1 MENPEKIVEHKHPEK
16 IKIMVVDDDQ
26 YFLKLLSH
34 NIKKLYPSSETLLF
48 GDPGDALNFYR
59 DNYRDIDIIILDMI
73 MPKMNGMELSG
84 EIKKINND
92 ERIILMTAYSLETM
106 IAEKGAEA
114 VEFFLTKTEIDP
126 SLKNFPLL
134 LDFYVRKIL
143 WIKESQINYQKS
155 QEELHNKTRLLQ
167 LLQDVIINADE
178 ASTLEEAMQVCLD
191 KICSHT
197 GWPVGHLYL
206 PDFHERLIPTKIWYL
221 DSPEQFKTFRTITE
235 ITPFDSGVGL
245 PGQVFASGKPAW
257 IKDLA
262 KDSNFPRAK
271 LAKDINVKAGFAFP
285 ISEGKKVVA
294 VLEFFSNKIEEPDK
308 HLLETMSVF
317 STQLGR
323 MTERKKAEK
332 ELNKYASEM
341 EQLAEERSKQ
351 LVHAD
356 RMATLG
362 TLSAGIAHEVNN
374 PVGFVSVNLQ
384 IFEKLWNKGIKACLE
399 KANRENEDKNLS
411 FALDEMP
418 KMLKVMKEGT
428 RRITNIVQSL
438 GKFSRIT
445 IPVSET
451 SDICEIIE
459 TAVKFCRLDLFIK
472 HKVKIKLD
480 LPNNIPNIKISR
492 QEMEQVLINVITNS
506 GHAMKD
512 ITDGKELILKIAA
525 LHVSNN
531 IIIEINDNGCGMDEK
546 TLNNIFNPFF
556 TTKDVGK
563 GRGLG
568 LSICRGII
576 EQYRGTITARST
588 LGEETTFIITLPI
601 DPQKKERRKKDKKII
616 GGMRDEDK

>member
-1 MENPEKIVEHKHPEK
+1 MGNSEKIVEDKHPEK
-16 IKIMVVDDDQ
+16 IKIMMVDDDPS
-26 YFLKLLSH
+26 FFELLSH
-34 NIKKLYPSSETLLF
+34 NIKELYPASEIQF
-48 GDPGDALNFYR
+48 FEDPVDALNFYR
-59 DNYRDIDIIILDMI
+59 DNYHDIDIIILDMV
-73 MPKMNGMELSG
+73 MPKMNGLELSW
-84 EIKKINND
+84 EIKKINKN
-92 ERIILMTAYSLETM
+92 ERIILMTGYSLETM

-114 VEFFLTKTEIDP
+114 VEFFLSKNEIDP
-126 SLKNFPLL
+126 SLKNFPIL

-178 ASTLEEAMQVCLD
+178 ASTVEEAMQVCLD
-191 KICSHT
+191 NICSYS

-206 PDFHERLIPTKIWYL
+206 SDFEGRLLPTKIWHL

-235 ITPFDSGVGL
+235 NTPFDSGVGL
-245 PGQVFASGKPAW
+245 PGQVLAGRKPTW
-257 IKDLA
+257 IKDVT

-418 KMLKVMKEGT
+418 KMVKVMKEGT
-428 RRITNIVQSL
+428 KRITNIVQSL

-445 IPVSET
+445 RPVFET

-459 TAVKFCRLDLFIK
+459 TAVKFCRLDLFMK
-472 HKVKIKLD
+472 HEVKIKLD
-480 LPNNIPNIKISR
+480 LPNNIPNIKVSR
-492 QEMEQVLINVITNS
+492 QEMEQVLINIITNS
-506 GHAMKD
+506 GHAMKG
-512 ITDGKELILKIAA
+512 IAGGKELILKIAA
-525 LHVSNN
+525 SHVSNN
-531 IIIEINDNGCGMDEK
+531 IIIEINDNGSGMDEK
-546 TLNNIFNPFF
+546 TLDKIFNPFF

-563 GRGLG
+563 GTGLG
-568 LSICRGII
+568 LSICRGIV
-576 EQYRGTITARST
+576 EQHRGTITARST
-588 LGEETTFIITLPI
+588 LGEETTFTIILPI
-601 DPQKKERRKKDKKII
+601 DPQKKERRTKDQKII
-616 GGMRDEDK
+616 GGMRDDDK